1 MPRAGLHY
9 PGSYAELRSWFPD
22 DAAGLD
28 YLDWL
33 RWPDGVVCPHCG
45 CMTGWRMAGA
55 VWRCADCRRRVS
67 STAGTIFHDTRTP
80 LTVWFAAAW
89 SLTTQ
94 KNGISAL
101 GLKRVL
107 GLGSYQTTW
116 AMLHRFRT
124 AMVRP
129 GRELLSGDVEVDET
143 FVGGVTPGKRG
154 RGAAG
159 KALVAI
165 AVERRSPK
173 GYGRTRMAV
182 ISNATAPTLRA
193 FLLAHVERGSVVLTD
208 GLKSYP
214 TAVGNGYSHRPCNV
228 AGSGHHAHVPLPGV
242 HRVASLVKRWLLGT
256 PGRGRGRPPAG
267 VPQRVLLQ
275 VQPTPFTLP
284 RLVVLPVDATRRR
297 RAAGDLPADG
307 GKPEAKANAAH
318 PTARTAFPSRESR
331 ASARRASVAGGDQPG
346 VITGRGQS
354 DGYPLFRKHYALSGV
369 RATHGSR

>member
-22 DAAGLD
+22 DAACLD

-45 CMTGWRMAGA
+45 CLTGWRMAGA

-143 FVGGVTPGKRG
+143 FVGGVKPGKRG

-214 TAVGNGYSHRPCNV
+214 TAVGNGYSHRPFNV

-242 HRVASLVKRWLLGT
+242 HRVASLVTRWLLGT
-256 PGRGRGRPPAG
+256 HHGAVEADHLQAYLNEFCFRFNRRSSRSRGLLFFRLMQLAVGAPPVTYRQMVVNPKPKRTRPTPPPGPRSLPGSLALPPAG
-267 VPQRVLLQ
+267 RPW
-275 VQPTPFTLP
+275 
-284 RLVVLPVDATRRR
+284 
-297 RAAGDLPADG
+297 RAATNLA
-307 GKPEAKANAAH
+307 
-318 PTARTAFPSRESR
+318 
-331 ASARRASVAGGDQPG
+331 
-346 VITGRGQS
+346 
-354 DGYPLFRKHYALSGV
+354 
-369 RATHGSR
+369 